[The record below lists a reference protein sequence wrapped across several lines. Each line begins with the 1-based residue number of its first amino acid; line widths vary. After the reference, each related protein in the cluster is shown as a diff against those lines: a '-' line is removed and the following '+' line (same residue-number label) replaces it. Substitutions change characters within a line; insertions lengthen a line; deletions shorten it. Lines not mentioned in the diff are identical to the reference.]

1 MFVSSFNVVVNVV
14 NAVNVVDDD
23 VDVDVDVDLI
33 LKFESKGKNFVRKF
47 LINSSAEKISEMRNH
62 EYGS

>member
-14 NAVNVVDDD
+14 NAVNAVDDD

-33 LKFESKGKNFVRKF
+33 LKLESKGKNFGPQVFNQFNSRK
-47 LINSSAEKISEMRNH
+47 N
-62 EYGS
+62 

>member
-1 MFVSSFNVVVNVV
+1 MFVTSFNVVVVVV

-23 VDVDVDVDLI
+23 VDVDVDLI
-33 LKFESKGKNFVRKF
+33 LKLESKGKTLVRKF